1 LFGVINVVFIWGAW
15 YGFPASSFFLFL
27 ELGAAA
33 STIVHRGGHGSVA
46 FWTLNLG
53 WWIKRLATL
62 SAELVFYRIFTSAP

>member
-1 LFGVINVVFIWGAW
+1 MFIGSAW
-15 YGFPASSFFLFL
+15 QSFPPSSFFSFL

-33 STIVHRGGHGSVA
+33 STIVHRRGHGSVA

-62 SAELVFYRIFTSAP
+62 SAELVFYGISTSAV